1 MMGSKKKCWSDDKM
15 NKWMMMRAFRVM
27 TVKNYIEPESYV
39 KIVSS
44 NI

>member
-1 MMGSKKKCWSDDKM
+1 M

-27 TVKNYIEPESYV
+27 TVKNYIEPESYEQ
-39 KIVSS
+39 IVSS